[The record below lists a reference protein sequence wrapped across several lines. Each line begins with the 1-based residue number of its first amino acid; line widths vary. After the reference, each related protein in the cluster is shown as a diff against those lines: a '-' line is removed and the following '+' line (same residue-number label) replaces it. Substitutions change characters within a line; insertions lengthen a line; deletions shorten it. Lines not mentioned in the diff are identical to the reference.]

1 MKTREVLEFDDK
13 EFYYQ
18 EKKSK
23 KRIYQTIGENPTKLE
38 ISYENG
44 KIKSVNII
52 EINQD
57 VKVKVIKIRVNSK
70 ENIEISVE
78 YKDNE
83 IVEIDND
90 LLNDMHVNY
99 KKIYTKSGELK
110 EERLSIISK
119 KKQPDIILKRL
130 LEEDS
135 QYINKKKVVMT
146 VNTEK
151 LKLFETY
158 SDQLITEFIK
168 LNEREKPKT
177 KEEIIEEDLIE
188 VIMDETNVLPLE
200 GSYVI
205 PSDIHLYDR
214 IYSLESSTVNHLKY
228 INTEEGIYRLEIKLD
243 HSKQRV
249 KEVIFIETKPKLLT
263 EKRKKKPETDSS
275 SLYEK
280 GSIIRLIPLE
290 DGNIKG
296 LYTSK
301 KEDIKV
307 ENKII
312 SKTKTNAEGLY
323 LASEDETKSFVEIT
337 LKSGKLKV
345 YSTSLAY
352 IFENQENSYY
362 IVSRSHNKFT
372 NLLRMSPYILKAVE
386 DKIWIKTK

>member
-1 MKTREVLEFDDK
+1 MKTREVLKFDDK

-18 EKKSK
+18 EKNSK

-345 YSTSLAY
+345 YSTSMAY

>member
-1 MKTREVLEFDDK
+1 MKTREVLKFDDK

-44 KIKSVNII
+44 KIKSLNII

-200 GSYVI
+200 G
-205 PSDIHLYDR
+205 
-214 IYSLESSTVNHLKY
+214 
-228 INTEEGIYRLEIKLD
+228 
-243 HSKQRV
+243 
-249 KEVIFIETKPKLLT
+249 
-263 EKRKKKPETDSS
+263 
-275 SLYEK
+275 
-280 GSIIRLIPLE
+280 
-290 DGNIKG
+290 
-296 LYTSK
+296 
-301 KEDIKV
+301 
-307 ENKII
+307 
-312 SKTKTNAEGLY
+312 
-323 LASEDETKSFVEIT
+323 
-337 LKSGKLKV
+337 
-345 YSTSLAY
+345 
-352 IFENQENSYY
+352 
-362 IVSRSHNKFT
+362 
-372 NLLRMSPYILKAVE
+372 
-386 DKIWIKTK
+386 